1 MSINIKSDIDKIE
14 KIIEKMKEKAL
25 NLELKIEAREN
36 SFFDKSEKWQES
48 EKGEAYEKKTEE
60 MQELFDGVN
69 DEIET
74 IESAIQELRELI

>member
-60 MQELFDGVN
+60 MQELFDSVN